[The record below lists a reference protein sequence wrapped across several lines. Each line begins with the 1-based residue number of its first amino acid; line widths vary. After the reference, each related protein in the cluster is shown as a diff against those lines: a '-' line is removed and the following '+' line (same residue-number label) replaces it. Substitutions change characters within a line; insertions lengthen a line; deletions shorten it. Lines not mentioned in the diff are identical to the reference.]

1 MNTYPT
7 TNWKARLAVGAVTI
21 TVAAGLLE
29 VVTSGFLH
37 PSADAVAARER
48 VIAAQAD
55 QADRIRA
62 LESHEVKAAQVGTTT
77 QN

>member
-1 MNTYPT
+1 MNAYATS
-7 TNWKARLAVGAVTI
+7 NWKARLAVGAVTI
-21 TVAAGLLE
+21 AVAAGLLE